1 MMSQKK
7 QLSRGA
13 IIVELLK
20 QPQYKPVPLE
30 NQVCLLY
37 LASEG
42 LLDEIDVSD
51 VSKYEEAWN
60 DHSSTV
66 VAKNL
71 QNIKETG
78 DLKDE
83 DMAEIK
89 KAAID
94 FNKTFNA

>member
-1 MMSQKK
+1 MCIRDR
-7 QLSRGA
+7 LSRGA

-66 VAKNL
+66 VAK
-71 QNIKETG
+71 IYKT
-78 DLKDE
+78 LKKR
-83 DMAEIK
+83 EI
-89 KAAID
+89 
-94 FNKTFNA
+94 